1 MLLRW
6 SRGEVVEETK
16 EVRDAEKESSSRRR
30 LRRDRDEELTKK
42 MTASDSLSDR
52 FESRGE
58 LRAIDNKSV
67 TLL

>member
-1 MLLRW
+1 VLLRW

-52 FESRGE
+52 FGSRGE